1 MTKKR
6 RKRSEE
12 EVILFPSEAKIGEIT
27 DKKIVEEEVITEERI
42 ITGFDSPPHKVFPVE
57 EVEPSISEP
66 IESPPP
72 PTTKKIR
79 YLGVDILIMKG
90 PVTRQRYRFTAKDR
104 ISEVAIEDYEGLLKR
119 VRSARKCC
127 GRKAGDPGRTVPSQ
141 PYFGP
146 V

>member
-6 RKRSEE
+6 RKRGTDEE
-12 EVILFPSEAKIGEIT
+12 EIVLIT
-27 DKKIVEEEVITEERI
+27 PKAEVEEIVEEVVA
-42 ITGFDSPPHKVFPVE
+42 GFDSPLMEVFPIKE
-57 EVEPSISEP
+57 

-72 PTTKKIR
+72 PELPKTRKIE
-79 YLGVDILIMKG
+79 YLGVDILIIRG
-90 PVTRQRYRFTAKDR
+90 PITGQRYRFTAKDR
-104 ISEVAIEDYEGLLKR
+104 ISEVTIEDYEGLLKR
-119 VRSARKCC
+119 VRPARKCC

>member
-6 RKRSEE
+6 RKKRTDEE
-12 EVILFPSEAKIGEIT
+12 EIVLITPEAE
-27 DKKIVEEEVITEERI
+27 VEEVV
-42 ITGFDSPPHKVFPVE
+42 TGFDNPLMEIFPVKE
-57 EVEPSISEP
+57 IK
-66 IESPPP
+66 SPPP
-72 PTTKKIR
+72 PTMKEIK

-90 PVTRQRYRFTAKDR
+90 PVTGERYRFTAKDR

-119 VRSARKCC
+119 VRPARKCC
-127 GRKAGDPGRTVPSQ
+127 GRKAGDPGRTIPSQ